1 MARYEKS
8 GRRRN
13 PYLGRV
19 YNQPHRSGE
28 IYQNRSDRYRP
39 NPAAHES
46 PPVTAHSS
54 KSNPYRRF
62 TSDYEPEPDVERLL
76 EKLENNLRENSFR
89 QRVDEILERMNAE
102 PEKDLAEYFQSAS
115 ESEPDLETENLR
127 VERED
132 FEKDLALSGE
142 AEAFLERLADEE
154 VDEKSDDATVEPV
167 DIPYRPPE
175 EAMRPAETIEE
186 IAQAVLDDPLLAQD
200 LEPEVLRDVEVLVH
214 DYLPLE
220 QLEPEEEHVEPGY

>member
-1 MARYEKS
+1 MARYERS

-46 PPVTAHSS
+46 PPATAHNS

-62 TSDYEPEPDVERLL
+62 TSDYEPEPDVEKLL

-102 PEKDLAEYFQSAS
+102 PEKDLAEYFQDASKS
-115 ESEPDLETENLR
+115 ESNLETKSLE
-127 VERED
+127 VKRED

-142 AEAFLERLADEE
+142 AEVLGDMFADEE
-154 VDEKSDDATVEPV
+154 NNDESGDVTPEPE
-167 DIPYRPPE
+167 DIPDRPPE

-186 IAQAVLDDPLLAQD
+186 IAQAVLEDPLVALD
-200 LEPEVLRDVEVLVH
+200 LEPEIRRDVEDLV
-214 DYLPLE
+214 YE
-220 QLEPEEEHVEPGY
+220 IASKELEPEEDVEPGY